1 MSLLRYQ
8 SGPHRIEI
16 ACCAQSEAVADESF
30 EAQAFLVL
38 DDDTPPVTAP
48 LSASSEAGAL
58 QRVREYLDS
67 MGYDDLVPLV
77 RHPVAIESERVAALD
92 GDRR

>member
-1 MSLLRYQ
+1 MDLLRYR

-16 ACCAQSEAVADESF
+16 ACCLQPQTVAGESF
-30 EAQAFLVL
+30 EAQAFLML

-48 LSASSEAGAL
+48 LSASSAAGAV

-67 MGYDDLVPLV
+67 MGYEDLVALE
-77 RHPVAIESERVAALD
+77 RQPVATE
-92 GDRR
+92 

>member
-1 MSLLRYQ
+1 MDLLRYR

-16 ACCAQSEAVADESF
+16 ACCAQPHAAANESF

-48 LSASSEAGAL
+48 LAAPSASGAVE
-58 QRVREYLDS
+58 RVREYLDS
-67 MGYDDLVPLV
+67 MGYEDLVALE
-77 RHPVAIESERVAALD
+77 RHAATID
-92 GDRR
+92 

>member
-1 MSLLRYQ
+1 MNLLRYR

-16 ACCAQSEAVADESF
+16 ACCPQPTAAAGESF

-38 DDDTPPVTAP
+38 DDDTPPVTVS
-48 LSASSEAGAL
+48 LSASSPAGAV

-67 MGYDDLVPLV
+67 MGYEELV
-77 RHPVAIESERVAALD
+77 ALGRQPATAD
-92 GDRR
+92 

>member
-1 MSLLRYQ
+1 MDLLRYK

-16 ACCAQSEAVADESF
+16 ACCAQPRGGAQQAF

-38 DDDTPPVTAP
+38 DDDTPPVTAS
-48 LSASSEAGAL
+48 LSASSPADAV

-67 MGYDDLVPLV
+67 MGYENLVPLA
-77 RHPVAIESERVAALD
+77 RHPAVAD
-92 GDRR
+92 

>member
-1 MSLLRYQ
+1 MDLLHYK

-16 ACCAQSEAVADESF
+16 ACCVQPLSGAGESF

-38 DDDTPPVTAP
+38 DDDTPPVTAL
-48 LSASSEAGAL
+48 LSAPSPAGAV

-67 MGYDDLVPLV
+67 MGYEDLVAL
-77 RHPVAIESERVAALD
+77 ERRAVAAD
-92 GDRR
+92 

>member
-1 MSLLRYQ
+1 MELLQYR

-16 ACCAQSEAVADESF
+16 ACCAQPRAAADESF

-48 LSASSEAGAL
+48 LSASSAAGAV
-58 QRVREYLDS
+58 QRVHECLDS
-67 MGYDDLVPLV
+67 IGYEDRVPLE
-77 RHPVAIESERVAALD
+77 RHAAAVD
-92 GDRR
+92 